1 MESNSASR
9 LLNVLDQL
17 KAANT
22 SESTA
27 KVIKKIFNDDEESRV
42 GVHIGQIFTLAN
54 TVHKQVLALPDF
66 DSEVD
71 LQWVGGVYT
80 GLSTLSVKG
89 NINNFRDA
97 YKPEVRAYLHSVAR
111 NLAQHYPDPQINSD
125 TLKEIYDDISPLI
138 DSLLHDENIDKSLKN
153 FILDKLLLIQDV
165 IANAH
170 VVGFSELSSN
180 VESVFAGTIF
190 RAGGVDNVQ
199 KLKKNSKSFVT
210 FVDWL
215 SRVLTVLEAAA
226 PQSMSVERFFDR
238 DDPDKQF
245 LLSVIDSCD
254 DPEAVMENYRRGLAL
269 INSREHY
276 DEYANSGFFT
286 VVREDNDEDT
296 REEVCD
302 RIAKHFGLA

>member
-1 MESNSASR
+1 MESNSALR

-22 SESTA
+22 NDSTI

-66 DSEVD
+66 DPEVD
-71 LQWVGGVYT
+71 LQWVAGVYS

-89 NINNFRDA
+89 NVNNFRDA

-153 FILDKLLLIQDV
+153 FILDKLLLIQDI

-170 VVGFSELSSN
+170 IVGFSELSSN

-190 RAGGVDNVQ
+190 RAGGIENVQ
-199 KLKKNSKSFVT
+199 ELKKNSKGFVM
-210 FVDWL
+210 FVEWL
-215 SRVLTVLEAAA
+215 SRILTVLDAAQLGYKGITYIA
-226 PQSMSVERFFDR
+226 S
-238 DDPDKQF
+238 K
-245 LLSVIDSCD
+245 LLQ
-254 DPEAVMENYRRGLAL
+254 G
-269 INSREHY
+269 
-276 DEYANSGFFT
+276 
-286 VVREDNDEDT
+286 
-296 REEVCD
+296 
-302 RIAKHFGLA
+302 